1 MARKTAT
8 GYVPLDMN
16 YLRDPAIRRA
26 GPEAEL
32 LFIRSLAYCKAG
44 GTDGIVYTYDIPV
57 ISVGLRNVPQRV
69 AALVRERLWEEV
81 PDGWYVRSW
90 AKWSLSQAE
99 LADNKAKRQEAAA
112 RTNHGLG
119 RHSPNPDD
127 HCPMCQEVVS

>member
-90 AKWSLSQAE
+90 AKWNLSQAE
-99 LADNKAKRQEAAA
+99 LVDNKAKRQEAAA

-119 RHSPNPDD
+119 RHSPNPDE